1 MTEEYLSDDELMYL
15 IRQNNPEA
23 MRLLFFRY
31 KKKMGLILK
40 KTDAV
45 WIQRLDR
52 DTVES
57 IYLESVHAAMESFES
72 KKGYFFGLVKEIFAC
87 ALVEYYRRNVYKHR
101 IENRHFE
108 LNEEVLSETLL
119 EDSQSRFESHVD
131 IAILLDELRKKS
143 EVQYRAL
150 WFWMQGYRYEEI
162 AAFLKITEKRVYYLL
177 NKSLNW
183 CREKWTKS

>member
-52 DTVES
+52 DTV
-57 IYLESVHAAMESFES
+57 
-72 KKGYFFGLVKEIFAC
+72 
-87 ALVEYYRRNVYKHR
+87 
-101 IENRHFE
+101 
-108 LNEEVLSETLL
+108 
-119 EDSQSRFESHVD
+119 
-131 IAILLDELRKKS
+131 
-143 EVQYRAL
+143 
-150 WFWMQGYRYEEI
+150 
-162 AAFLKITEKRVYYLL
+162 
-177 NKSLNW
+177 
-183 CREKWTKS
+183 

>member
-87 ALVEYYRRNVYKHR
+87 ALVEYYRRN
-101 IENRHFE
+101 
-108 LNEEVLSETLL
+108 
-119 EDSQSRFESHVD
+119 
-131 IAILLDELRKKS
+131 AC
-143 EVQYRAL
+143 
-150 WFWMQGYRYEEI
+150 
-162 AAFLKITEKRVYYLL
+162 IT
-177 NKSLNW
+177 
-183 CREKWTKS
+183 C